1 MFEKSRVRR
10 VRRRGSRG
18 QIKCECGAVV
28 SCGKRGAS
36 SHHGV
41 SLTRKMKEGEKEQ
54 EEDLV
59 LVEVVEHSWEVELV
73 LVLVLVEV
81 VEHSWEVELEED

>member
-1 MFEKSRVRR
+1 MGVWSCCELRETRGILAPRRLTHEK
-10 VRRRGSRG
+10 
-18 QIKCECGAVV
+18 EE
-28 SCGKRGAS
+28 
-36 SHHGV
+36 
-41 SLTRKMKEGEKEQ
+41 EGEKEQ

-81 VEHSWEVELEED
+81 VEHSWEV